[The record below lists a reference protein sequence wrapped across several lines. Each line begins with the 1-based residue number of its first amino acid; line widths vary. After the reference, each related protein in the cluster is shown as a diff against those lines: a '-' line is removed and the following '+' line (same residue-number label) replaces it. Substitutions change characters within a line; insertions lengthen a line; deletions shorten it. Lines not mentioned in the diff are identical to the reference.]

1 MAHKTKLT
9 TGERL
14 NIRFNRRIKLEFHGA
29 RLTSDGGLLAYRE
42 LDEVLGL
49 FQSVSTVMNDKRT
62 GRNIQHDMTNLQRQS
77 IYSRLVGYEDV
88 NDAQHLAADPVMRAV
103 TGKKK
108 NAASINTI
116 GRFETEILPQKK
128 NIEGLSEINGSWIHK
143 AIQRSSHHRII
154 LDMDSSESPVH
165 GEQEGS
171 AYNGHFKCN
180 CYHPL
185 FCFNQYGDC
194 EGAMLRQGNVH
205 SADRWKELLEP
216 IVRRYENKKVRKYF
230 RGDTAFAKLEIYE
243 YLERKSSCM
252 LSAFGRMIFCMMEL
266 NNGT

>member
-1 MAHKTKLT
+1 MKMASKIKHTM
-9 TGERL
+9 GERL
-14 NIRFNRRIKLEFHGA
+14 NIRFNGKIKLEFHGA

-42 LDEVLGL
+42 LDDALGL
-49 FQSVSTVMNDKRT
+49 FNSASTVMSDRRT
-62 GRNIQHDMTNLQRQS
+62 GCNIQHDITNLLRQS
-77 IYSRLVGYEDV
+77 VYIRLAGYEDV
-88 NDAQHLAADPVMRAV
+88 NDAQRLSVDPVMRAV
-103 TGKKK
+103 TGKKKRK

-116 GRFETEILPQKK
+116 GRFETETLPLKENLK
-128 NIEGLSEINGSWIHK
+128 GLSEINGIWVDR
-143 AIQRSSHHRII
+143 AMERTSHHRII

-194 EGAMLRQGNVH
+194 EGAMLRPGNVH

-216 IVRRYENKKVRKYF
+216 IVQRYENKKVRKYL
-230 RGDTAFAKLEIYE
+230 RGDAAFSKPEIYE
-243 YLERKSSCM
+243 DL
-252 LSAFGRMIFCMMEL
+252 
-266 NNGT
+266 